1 MCGIRKERK
10 MSEEYKMNTR
20 LEEKVIKSKIG
31 LLELAQH
38 LGSVSQAC
46 KVYGYSRDTFYRYKE
61 LYETGGEEAL
71 KEISRANS
79 KE

>member
-38 LGSVSQAC
+38 LGSVSQNLSEN
-46 KVYGYSRDTFYRYKE
+46 K
-61 LYETGGEEAL
+61 
-71 KEISRANS
+71 I
-79 KE
+79 